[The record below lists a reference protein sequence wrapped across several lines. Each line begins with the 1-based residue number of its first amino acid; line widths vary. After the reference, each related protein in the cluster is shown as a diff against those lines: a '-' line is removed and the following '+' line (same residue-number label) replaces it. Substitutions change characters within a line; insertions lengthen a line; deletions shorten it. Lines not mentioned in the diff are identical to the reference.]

1 VGGRIGGDASWAC
14 PPPLGRI
21 DRFMHRCGILGGLF
35 LGVFSQ
41 DQFLGKLLQL
51 RYANKILNSLIFFN

>member
-1 VGGRIGGDASWAC
+1 VAGSVAMRAGHARHHQAES
-14 PPPLGRI
+14 
-21 DRFMHRCGILGGLF
+21 DRFMRRCGILGGLF

-51 RYANKILNSLIFFN
+51 RYASKTLN